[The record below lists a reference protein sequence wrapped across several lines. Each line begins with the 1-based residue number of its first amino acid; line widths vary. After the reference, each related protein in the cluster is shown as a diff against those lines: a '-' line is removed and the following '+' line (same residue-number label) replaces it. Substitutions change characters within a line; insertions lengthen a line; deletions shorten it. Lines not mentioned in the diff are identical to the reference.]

1 MTAVLVLMSG
11 TYHHKRLNDNW
22 KMIMCHPELQFT
34 RPKLNPAMVAKMEQ
48 VLLDAPE
55 PWQTAASVGCRL
67 NVGITES
74 AKRIVRE
81 LASQSGG
88 RIISG
93 QRGYCHVTR
102 ATVEE
107 VEHSSAQLTSQ
118 AQEMLIRA
126 RDQRNA
132 KGIELYKSSYCY
144 REITAKEIDSI
155 FPEQT

>member
-1 MTAVLVLMSG
+1 
-11 TYHHKRLNDNW
+11 
-22 KMIMCHPELQFT
+22 MCQPELQFT
-34 RPKLNPAMVAKMEQ
+34 RPKVTTAMVEQMER
-48 VLLDAPE
+48 VLVDAPE
-55 PWQTAASVGCRL
+55 PWVLAAVISWRL
-67 NVGITES
+67 FMANGEGG
-74 AKRIVRE
+74 KRIVRE

-107 VEHSSAQLTSQ
+107 VEHSSAQLISQ
-118 AQEMLIRA
+118 AQEMMNRA